1 MANEGLIRLKDKKP
15 DAAVIGVCVLEEL
28 ARNNRLFKT
37 VGEVAEQ
44 EQQKQKRVMEVTE
57 NKEKQGEG
65 KMVVGLFWKPRG
77 SVVVWFEDQGLE

>member
-1 MANEGLIRLKDKKP
+1 MKDKKP
-15 DAAVIGVCVLEEL
+15 DAAVIGVCQLEEL

-44 EQQKQKRVMEVTE
+44 EQQRKKRERVEVE
-57 NKEKQGEG
+57 KKEEGQG

>member
-15 DAAVIGVCVLEEL
+15 DAAVIGVCQLEEL

-44 EQQKQKRVMEVTE
+44 EQQRKKREREVVE
-57 NKEKQGEG
+57 KKEGEGPG
-65 KMVVGLFWKPRG
+65 KMVVGVFWKPRG